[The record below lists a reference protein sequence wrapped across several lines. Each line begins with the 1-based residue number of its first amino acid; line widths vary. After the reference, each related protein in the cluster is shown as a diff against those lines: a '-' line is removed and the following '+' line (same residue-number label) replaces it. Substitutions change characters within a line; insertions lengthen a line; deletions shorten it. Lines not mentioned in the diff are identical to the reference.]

1 MHHPSPPEFDRGI
14 GSLLHLESHPARG
27 HPYQTLTGP
36 PKTSTAQER
45 PSTSGGD
52 DDDNMG
58 TSVWVSTSNLE
69 PIMIRPILR
78 LAAWQICSP
87 KYPPVYADPVPTHFT
102 HFSGVTKPSAD
113 CQLTYQLSLLGTA
126 TYFYTPPDCSEVPR
140 VFPRAL
146 PSLNHPPRLCAAA
159 RHTSSILAS

>member
-27 HPYQTLTGP
+27 P

-45 PSTSGGD
+45 PSTS

-58 TSVWVSTSNLE
+58 TSVWVSTTNLE
-69 PIMIRPILR
+69 PIMIRPCPASGCLTNLLPHISPCLR
-78 LAAWQICSP
+78 R
-87 KYPPVYADPVPTHFT
+87 
-102 HFSGVTKPSAD
+102 PSAHPLHALFRGYKALCRLPID
-113 CQLTYQLSLLGTA
+113 ISTLFARYRYLQ
-126 TYFYTPPDCSEVPR
+126 YFYTPPDCSEVPR

>member
-14 GSLLHLESHPARG
+14 GSLLHLESHPAR
-27 HPYQTLTGP
+27 GP

-87 KYPPVYADPVPTHFT
+87 KYPPVYAGYKALCRLPIDISTLF
-102 HFSGVTKPSAD
+102 AR
-113 CQLTYQLSLLGTA
+113 YRYLLLHA
-126 TYFYTPPDCSEVPR
+126 P
-140 VFPRAL
+140 
-146 PSLNHPPRLCAAA
+146 
-159 RHTSSILAS
+159 